1 MTDFERLGAFY
12 LGKLY
17 DVSEE
22 KRLDRL
28 LMYDARDL
36 TTHAVCVGMTG
47 SGKTGLCIDL
57 LEEAAIDKVPA
68 IIIDPKGDMT
78 NLLLTFPDLEAEDFR
93 PWINPD
99 DARRKGVTEEHFA
112 GQQADLWRNGLAEWG
127 QSGDRIRMLRETAD
141 FTIYTPGSDAGVPV
155 SILQS
160 FAVPSLSWD
169 TDAEMLRE
177 RIQGAVSALLGL
189 VGLEADPV
197 QSREHILLSNI
208 FEHFWRQGEDLDL
221 PKLILAIQKPPV
233 RQLGVF
239 DVDTFFPEDDRFE
252 LAMRINSII
261 AAPAFES
268 WLRGQP
274 MDVGGFLAT
283 PSGKPRH
290 SIFYIAHLSDA
301 ERMFF
306 VTMLLN
312 QIITWMRTQPGTTSL
327 RALIY
332 MDEIFGFFPPVAN
345 PPSKQPM
352 LTLLKQARAFGVGV
366 VLTTQNPVDLD
377 YKGLTNAGTW
387 FIGRLQ
393 TERDKMR
400 VLDGLESAS
409 SQAGQALDRAE
420 LSRIIS
426 ALGKRVFLL
435 HNVHEEAPVTFQTR
449 WAMSYLRGP
458 LTRLQVRQLTE
469 GQEPDSPVAAPLDET
484 PVSPQAS
491 PRPVESASVG
501 ARAGAVADSSKP
513 VYATAPP
520 SVSSRIDQVY
530 LPVRRGASTAALT
543 LEEELGGPIEV
554 QGHQL
559 LYVPA
564 VLGVGRLHFV
574 DRTRDVNERE
584 GFALLAEPPGGARM
598 LTWEQAQSLDIALGD
613 LRQQAD
619 DEAFFDELPESINES
634 PEFTA
639 LRDDLSDYL
648 YHNSSVTLLY
658 SPALETYSK
667 PGESER
673 EFRMRLQQI
682 AREKRDEEIDEITER
697 YNDKLERVEDKLR
710 REESDLAQ
718 READVSARKRETL
731 VSVGES
737 VVGVFLGRRSYRMAS
752 TALSKQRQAAKA
764 KLQLEEA
771 RDDVK
776 ALEEDIKELEAELQE
791 DVEAARERWESALTD
806 LEEYEVRPR
815 RKDVQISLF
824 GLAWSPHWVVTY
836 QRRGGAAQ
844 TELVEAF

>member
-1 MTDFERLGAFY
+1 MDFERLGAFY
-12 LGKLY
+12 LGKQY
-17 DVSEE
+17 DVAED

-78 NLLLTFPDLEAEDFR
+78 NLLLSFPDLQPKDFR

-99 DARRKGVTEEHFA
+99 DARRKGVSQETFA
-112 GQQADLWRNGLAEWG
+112 AQQAELWRNGLAEWG
-127 QSGDRIRMLRETAD
+127 QSGHRIRMLRDAAD
-141 FTIYTPGSDAGVPV
+141 FTVYTPGSDAGVPV

-160 FAVPSLSWD
+160 FAAPPLSWD
-169 TDAEMLRE
+169 THAELLRE

-189 VGLEADPV
+189 LGIEADPV
-197 QSREHILLSNI
+197 QSREHILLSSL

-221 PKLILAIQKPPV
+221 PKLILSIRKPPI

-239 DVDTFFPEDDRFE
+239 DVDTFFPEDDRFK
-252 LAMRINSII
+252 LAMQVNNII
-261 AAPAFES
+261 AAPGFQS
-268 WLRGQP
+268 WLQGQP
-274 MDVGGFLAT
+274 MDVAGFLGT
-283 PSGKPRH
+283 PDGRPRH

-312 QIITWMRTQPGTTSL
+312 QVITWMRTQPGTTSL
-327 RALIY
+327 RALVY

-352 LTLLKQARAFGVGV
+352 LTLLKQARAFGVGI

-400 VLDGLESAS
+400 VLDGLEGAS
-409 SQAGQALDRAE
+409 SQAGQALDRDQ
-420 LSRIIS
+420 LSRTIS

-435 HNVHEEAPVTFQTR
+435 HNVHEEQPVTFQTR

-458 LTRLQVRQLTE
+458 LTRLQVRDLMADRKPEQPEAPPSTQRPPAP
-469 GQEPDSPVAAPLDET
+469 GEPQPVT
-484 PVSPQAS
+484 PVSPAAGRPEAAAAPDVAFAS
-491 PRPVESASVG
+491 
-501 ARAGAVADSSKP
+501 
-513 VYATAPP
+513 APP
-520 SVSSRIDQVY
+520 SLSSRIQQVF
-530 LPVRRGASTAALT
+530 LPVRRGASTAALA
-543 LEEELGGPIEV
+543 LEERVGGPIDV
-554 QGHQL
+554 QGRHL

-574 DRTRDVNERE
+574 DRTRDVDERE
-584 GFALLAEPPGGARM
+584 DFALLAQPPEGAPM
-598 LTWEQAQSLDIALGD
+598 LAWDQAQPLDVEARD
-613 LRQQAD
+613 LRQEPEPDAY
-619 DEAFFDELPESINES
+619 FDQLPDSINES
-634 PEFTA
+634 PEFTELKNA
-639 LRDDLSDYL
+639 LDDYL
-648 YHNSSVTLLY
+648 YRNSSVTLSY
-658 SPALETYSK
+658 SPVLDLYSK

-673 EFRMRLQQI
+673 DVRMRLQQV
-682 AREKRDEEIDEITER
+682 ARERRDEEIDQVTER
-697 YNDKLERVEDKLR
+697 YEDKLDRVEDRLR
-710 REESDLAQ
+710 RERADLAE
-718 READVSARKRETL
+718 READAAARKRETL
-731 VSVGES
+731 ASVGES
-737 VVGVFLGRRSYRMAS
+737 VVGMFLGRRSSRVVS

-764 KLQLEEA
+764 KLRLEEA
-771 RDDVK
+771 AEDVE
-776 ALEEDIKELEAELQE
+776 ALEEDVSDLEAELQE
-791 DVEAARERWESALTD
+791 EVDRIRARWESALND
-806 LEEYEVRPR
+806 LEDYEVRPR
-815 RKDVQISLF
+815 RKDVQISFF
-824 GLAWSPHWVVTY
+824 GLAWTPHWQLTY
-836 QRRGGAAQ
+836 RDRGGTTH

>member
-1 MTDFERLGAFY
+1 MDFERLGAFY

-17 DVSEE
+17 DVGEG

-78 NLLLTFPDLEAEDFR
+78 NLLLSFPELRSEDFR

-99 DARRKGVTEEHFA
+99 DARRKGVTEETFA
-112 GQQADLWRNGLAEWG
+112 AQQAELWRDGLAEWG
-127 QSGDRIRMLRETAD
+127 QSGERIRMLRESAD
-141 FTIYTPGSDAGVPV
+141 FTVYTPGSDAGVPV

-160 FAVPSLSWD
+160 FAAPSLSWD

-177 RIQGAVSALLGL
+177 RIEGAVSALLGL
-189 VGLEADPV
+189 IGLEADPV
-197 QSREHILLSNI
+197 QSREHILLSNL

-221 PKLILAIQKPPV
+221 HKLILAIQKPPI
-233 RQLGVF
+233 RRLGVF
-239 DVDTFFPEDDRFE
+239 DTDTFFPENDRFK
-252 LAMRINSII
+252 LAVRLNSII
-261 AAPAFES
+261 AAPSFES
-268 WLRGQP
+268 WLHGQP
-274 MDVGGFLAT
+274 LDVGGFLAT

-327 RALIY
+327 RALVY

-345 PPSKQPM
+345 PPSKWPM

-400 VLDGLESAS
+400 VLDGLESVS

-420 LSRIIS
+420 LSRLIS

-435 HNVHEEAPVTFQTR
+435 HNVHEERPVTFQTR

-458 LTRLQVRQLTE
+458 LTRLQVRELTE
-469 GQEPDSPVAAPLDET
+469 GQAPDSPPPPPDGTPTAPHE
-484 PVSPQAS
+484 S
-491 PRPVESASVG
+491 PRPVQTASALSGTAGAGDEAESA
-501 ARAGAVADSSKP
+501 
-513 VYATAPP
+513 YATSPP
-520 SVSSRIDQVY
+520 SLSSRVDQVY
-530 LPVRRGASTAALT
+530 LPVRRGASTAALA
-543 LEEELGGPIEV
+543 LEEDVGERIEIE
-554 QGHQL
+554 GHRL
-559 LYVPA
+559 VYVPA
-564 VLGVGRLHFV
+564 VLGTGRLHFV
-574 DRTRDVNERE
+574 DRTRDVNEQRD
-584 GFALLAEPPGGARM
+584 FTLLAEPPGGARM
-598 LTWEQAQSLDIALGD
+598 LTWEKAQSLDVALGD
-613 LRQQAD
+613 LRQRAEG
-619 DEAFFDELPESINES
+619 EAFFDELPESVNES
-634 PEFTA
+634 PKFTS

-648 YHNSSVTLLY
+648 YHNSSVTLLH
-658 SPALETYSK
+658 SAVLEIYSK
-667 PGESER
+667 PGETER

-682 AREKRDEEIDEITER
+682 ARERRDEEIDEITER
-697 YNDKLERVEDKLR
+697 YDNKLKRLEDKLR
-710 REESDLAQ
+710 REEADLAQ

-737 VVGVFLGRRSYRMAS
+737 VVGMFLGRRSYRVAS

-764 KLQLEEA
+764 KLQLEET
-771 RDDVK
+771 RDDISV
-776 ALEEDIKELEAELQE
+776 LEEEIKQLEAELQE
-791 DVEAARERWESALTD
+791 EVEAIRERWESALTD
-806 LEEYEVRPR
+806 LMEHEVRPR
-815 RKDVQISLF
+815 RKDVQISFF
-824 GLAWSPHWVVTY
+824 GLAWTPHWRVAY
-836 QRRGGAAQ
+836 KDRGGATR